1 VLLGLQAKEGWGL
14 LAIEHDLKFIT
25 SISQHLMVM
34 EDGHLLVQ
42 GPIDSVLQ
50 EEQVRRV
57 YLGEAVT
64 V

>member
-1 VLLGLQAKEGWGL
+1 
-14 LAIEHDLKFIT
+14 
-25 SISQHLMVM
+25 M
-34 EDGHLLVQ
+34 EDGHLLIQ
-42 GPIDSVLQ
+42 GPLETVMQ